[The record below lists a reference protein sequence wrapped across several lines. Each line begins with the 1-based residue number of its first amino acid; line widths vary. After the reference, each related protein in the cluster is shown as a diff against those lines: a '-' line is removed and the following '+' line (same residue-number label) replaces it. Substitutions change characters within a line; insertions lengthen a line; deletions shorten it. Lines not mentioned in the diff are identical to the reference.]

1 MKIPPSA
8 RANNLTAGLLNRPDG
23 IPVPPLFFSE
33 GGGKSAVILYY
44 LGKNVCGHPGIV
56 HGGLLA
62 TILDEGLARC
72 CFPALPNKVGMTA
85 SLKVEYKAPVPAESF
100 VVLRAE
106 TRRVEGRK
114 AWVVGRVESLPV
126 DGGEGRVFVEA
137 EALFIEPRQAAV
149 SFPSVFFF
157 VGWGIEGD
165 GLADFLGGRRC
176 RGFIRLLRVKESYGL
191 VERDWACEDMAVT
204 TMGRW
209 WKYGQG
215 VEDRIIERF
224 FG

>member
-1 MKIPPSA
+1 MAASPILPLLSPAPSNPETLSLYTPPSPFEATINDHLLSHPLALSLRQNPSFTESRPHMKIPPST
-8 RANNLTAGLLNRPDG
+8 RANNLTAGLLTRPDG

-33 GGGKSAVILYY
+33 AGGKSAVILYY

-114 AWVVGRVESLPV
+114 AWVVGRVESLPQEEEEE
-126 DGGEGRVFVEA
+126 GGKVFVEA

-149 SFPSVFFF
+149 SLNSE
-157 VGWGIEGD
+157 I
-165 GLADFLGGRRC
+165 
-176 RGFIRLLRVKESYGL
+176 
-191 VERDWACEDMAVT
+191 
-204 TMGRW
+204 
-209 WKYGQG
+209 G
-215 VEDRIIERF
+215 V
-224 FG
+224 